1 MQTSAPF
8 PRRGT
13 RRLPALLLVTGLG
26 LGAVGLA
33 PPAADAEREV
43 VDRVVAMVDDEAI
56 QLSEVLQEM
65 NLARLQRNL
74 GKLSADEQQQ
84 LFRSVLEDMI
94 NDQLLVAQA
103 KAKGITVS
111 DEELREAV
119 DQAIRDIKE
128 SMGGEEAYRAELA
141 RQGLTEAE
149 VRDLHREQKRK
160 QILAQRLIQQEIRR
174 TVTITDEQLRNAWD
188 TQRDSLPA
196 ELFQTPET
204 VRLAHIL
211 IAPRPDAVQAA
222 AARTKIEAAQKRVAA
237 GEDFATVAK
246 QVSEW
251 PTAANGG
258 FLGAF
263 RYGDFESDAFDEAV
277 SKLEPGGVTDIV
289 ETKFGLQIIKLES
302 RKGDEMT
309 ARHIVIKLSA
319 DENAQ
324 VRALDLAQSIRSRA
338 LAGESFEDMARTY
351 SDDTNTRD
359 KGGVVDQELRTSEI
373 VPDFRAALDS
383 VAVGSVTN
391 VVRSSAGFHL
401 FKVLARTQPN
411 AATFD
416 GVRDTLRRYLEQRE
430 VERRYRT
437 YLADLRKKFYVDI
450 KV

>member
-1 MQTSAPF
+1 MYSMTTGN
-8 PRRGT
+8 R
-13 RRLPALLLVTGLG
+13 RRLAAVLAAILGFAAATG
-26 LGAVGLA
+26 APWP
-33 PPAADAEREV
+33 PPARAEREI
-43 VDRVVAMVDDEAI
+43 VDRIVAMVDDEAI

-65 NLARLQRNL
+65 NLIRLQRNL
-74 GKLSADEQQQ
+74 GRLTADEQQQ
-84 LFRSVLEDMI
+84 LFRSVLDDMI

-111 DEELREAV
+111 DEELRDAV
-119 DQAIRDIKE
+119 DQAVREIKE

-174 TVTITDEQLRNAWD
+174 TVSITDDQLRSAWE
-188 TQRDSLPA
+188 TQRDSLPP
-196 ELFQTPET
+196 ELLQTPET

-211 IAPRPDAVQAA
+211 VAPRPDATLVA
-222 AARTKIEAAQKRVAA
+222 AARAKIEAARKRVAA
-237 GEDFATVAK
+237 GEDFATIAQ

-258 FLGAF
+258 FLGVF

-277 SKLEPGGVTDIV
+277 SKLEPGGVSDII
-289 ETKFGLQIIKLES
+289 ETKFGLQLVKLES

-309 ARHIVIKLSA
+309 ARHIVVKLAA

-324 VRALDLAQSIRSRA
+324 VRALDLAQSIRSRT
-338 LAGESFEDMARTY
+338 LAGESFEEMARTY

-359 KGGVVDQELRTSEI
+359 RGGVVDQELRMSEI

-383 VAVGSVTN
+383 VAVGGVTA
-391 VVRSSAGFHL
+391 VVRSNAGFHL
-401 FKVLARTQPN
+401 FKVLARTQAN
-411 AATFD
+411 AASFD
-416 GVRDTLRRYLEQRE
+416 DVKDALRRYLEQRE

-437 YLADLRKKFYVDI
+437 YLADLHKKFFVDI